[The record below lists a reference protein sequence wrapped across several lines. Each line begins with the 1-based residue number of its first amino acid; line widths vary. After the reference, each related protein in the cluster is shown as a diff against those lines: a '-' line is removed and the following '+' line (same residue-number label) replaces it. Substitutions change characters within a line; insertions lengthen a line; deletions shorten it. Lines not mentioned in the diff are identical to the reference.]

1 MSVVV
6 DASVAAKWLL
16 QEPDS
21 DRALALLAAWRN
33 GQLEGFAPSVLAT
46 EVANTL
52 WKRVIRGLLPADLAQ
67 QLFAR
72 FSRLQFPLLPT
83 DDLGGATLEL
93 ALRYRHP
100 VYDCL
105 YVALALETR
114 SEFVTADTRLVRA
127 LGSAYPRVC
136 LLRDWRP

>member
-16 QEPDS
+16 QESDS
-21 DRALALLAAWRN
+21 DRALALLAEWRD
-33 GQLEGFAPSVLAT
+33 GHLEGFAPDILAA
-46 EVANTL
+46 EVANAL
-52 WKRVIRGLLPADLAQ
+52 WRRVMGGLIPVEAAE

-72 FSRLQFPLLPT
+72 FYRLEFPLLPIG
-83 DDLGGATLEL
+83 DLAGAALGL
-93 ALRYRHP
+93 ALRHSHP

-114 SEFVTADTRLVRA
+114 SDLVTADTRLVRA

>member
-21 DRALALLAAWRN
+21 DRALGLLAEWKS
-33 GQLEGFAPSVLAT
+33 GHLEGFAPGILAA

-52 WKRVIRGLLPADLAQ
+52 WRRVVRGLISVDFAER
-67 QLFAR
+67 LFAL
-72 FSRLQFPLLPT
+72 FSRLGFPLLPT
-83 DDLGGATLEL
+83 EHLAGAALEL
-93 ALRYRHP
+93 AIRYRHP

-105 YVALALETR
+105 YLALALETR
-114 SEFVTADTRLVRA
+114 SELVTADTRLVRA
-127 LGSAYPRVC
+127 LSSTFPRVC
-136 LLRDWRP
+136 LLHDWRS